1 MIFYLYQVITSLDLV
16 ENKLHL
22 QQVLHGIPSDTN
34 YVYPQKA
41 LKYYSWN
48 LSFLLIMTSSKTK

>member
-22 QQVLHGIPSDTN
+22 QQVLHGIPSDIN
-34 YVYPQKA
+34 YVYSQKA
-41 LKYYSWN
+41 LKYYS
-48 LSFLLIMTSSKTK
+48 